1 MKNNQEECIKTLER
15 KVQRLEALIKGK
27 DAMLDVYEKTM
38 FDVYEKTMFDG
49 ECETC
54 VYYQEGKQ
62 SDGILWQSCDHDFEC
77 ANIYEFHYKA
87 KDE

>member
-1 MKNNQEECIKTLER
+1 MKSNQEECIKTLER
-15 KVQRLEALIKGK
+15 KVQRLA
-27 DAMLDVYEKTM
+27 AMLDVYEKTM
-38 FDVYEKTMFDG
+38 FQNR
-49 ECETC
+49 CETC

>member
-1 MKNNQEECIKTLER
+1 MKSNQEECIKTLER
-15 KVQRLEALIKGK
+15 KVQRLA
-27 DAMLDVYEKTM
+27 AMLDVYEKTM
-38 FDVYEKTMFDG
+38 FQNR
-49 ECETC
+49 CETC

-62 SDGILWQSCDHDFEC
+62 SDGILWHSCDYYFEC

>member
-1 MKNNQEECIKTLER
+1 MKSNEEECIKTLER
-15 KVQRLEALIKGK
+15 KVQRLA
-27 DAMLDVYEKTM
+27 AMLDVYEKTM
-38 FDVYEKTMFDG
+38 FQNR
-49 ECETC
+49 CETC

-62 SDGILWQSCDHDFEC
+62 PDGILWQSCDHDFEC